1 MPEEEAAK
9 KGAGQG
15 GDDLESSSMPF
26 LSHLE
31 ELRTRLVRSAI
42 AVGVCFLVAYFF
54 KEELYYYLSLPVKE
68 ALPPGSKLIY
78 TAPAEAFFT
87 YLKVAFLA
95 ALVAASPV
103 IFHQIWSFIAPGLY
117 SHERRL
123 IWPFVSIS
131 SVLFITGAVFCY
143 AVVFPYAFNFFMS
156 FATDDIQ
163 PMISLKQYL
172 SFSSSLLLAFGV
184 VFEMP
189 LVLVFLGR
197 LGVVNQKMLRK
208 QRKFAILIMFVA
220 AALFT
225 PPDVVSQIL
234 MAMPLLVLYEI
245 SIWMV
250 AASEKKKAAKE
261 AEEEA
266 DFTDENTAV
275 TNGNED
281 PDDDK
286 A

>member
-1 MPEEEAAK
+1 MPEEEAAHK
-9 KGAGQG
+9 SPEQEGNDPEG
-15 GDDLESSSMPF
+15 SSMPF

-31 ELRTRLVRSAI
+31 ELRTRLVRAAI
-42 AVGVCFLVAYFF
+42 AVGVCFVVAYFF
-54 KEELYYYLSLPVKE
+54 KEELYHYLSLPVKE
-68 ALPPGSKLIY
+68 AMPPGSKLIY

-87 YLKVAFLA
+87 YIKVAFLA
-95 ALVAASPV
+95 ALVASSPV
-103 IFHQIWSFIAPGLY
+103 IFYQLWSFIAPGLY

-123 IWPFVSIS
+123 IWPFVGVS

-156 FATDDIQ
+156 FATEEIQ

-172 SFSSSLLLAFGV
+172 SFSANLLLAFGV

-197 LGVVNQKMLRK
+197 LGIVNQKMLRK

-250 AASEKKKAAKE
+250 AASEKKKAAKD

-266 DFTDENTAV
+266 EFAEDQEEN
-275 TNGNED
+275 
-281 PDDDK
+281 DDN